1 MDQLNKLKKCKCEP
15 FTNNFDTGIESIQ
28 QVNSKWNS
36 IIDNLNETDNLV
48 MNELQVKT
56 RLTEI
61 NEEASREKNKTIM
74 QILSSLSV
82 SFIFV
87 FAVVG
92 YLSGK
97 ISITTMITLFIVG
110 TIIGII
116 LALAINKY
124 TIKEFKNMSDALK
137 SVITKKGDELNT
149 QASDWANNC
158 NCPEN

>member
-1 MDQLNKLKKCKCEP
+1 MDKLNKSKM
-15 FTNNFDTGIESIQ
+15 FTNNFDNGIETIQ
-28 QVNSKWNS
+28 KVNSKWNS

-61 NEEASREKNKTIM
+61 NEEASREKNKIIM
-74 QILSSLSV
+74 QILSSFSV

-97 ISITTMITLFIVG
+97 ISITTMITLFIIG

-124 TIKEFKNMSDALK
+124 TIKEFKNMSNKLK
-137 SVITKKGDELNT
+137 RVITEEGDKLNA
-149 QASDWANNC
+149 QALNWSNNC
-158 NCPEN
+158 NCQEN